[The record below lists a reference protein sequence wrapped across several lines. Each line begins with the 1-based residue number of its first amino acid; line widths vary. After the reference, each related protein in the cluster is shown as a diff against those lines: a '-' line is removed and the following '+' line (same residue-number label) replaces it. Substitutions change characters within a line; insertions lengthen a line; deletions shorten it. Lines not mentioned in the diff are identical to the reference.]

1 RDADGDPNPL
11 LADRSLDE
19 DLQGILLSPTERL
32 AYFNGDFR
40 GRGPEALGLIPFG
53 APEELELRA
62 NHGQNNPAV
71 TTRLERALDDGGLDF
86 SFLRA
91 TPYREETNEY
101 LDQLKNPQLVHDNRR
116 KLTAFSGAR
125 NDVSPPWL
133 WSSPRFETDID
144 YNRDGF
150 AFAIDGGG
158 TPNAQALLAA
168 DRATWEA
175 QRRKF
180 DLRRPMDEPEIF
192 ADGSVVE
199 AAPSDVAANKRIWR
213 EELRRLLRQ
222 TMTLD
227 YTFRDGTTRAYQS
240 YLGRP
245 DDSINEGR
253 DAFRLTRRMLGS
265 WAANIDQWRDGP
277 ERREFPDG
285 SVAYIDRPLNPRNI
299 QEAVLYPDPSD
310 PAENGFPDERVA
322 FVGNEKHPVIV
333 ETFFA
338 LVYPKT
344 RVDPGWQ
351 AAGGPA
357 PFGEYGCPWSPG
369 AGENFVQFE
378 AGNLLTP
385 NPAVVFAVQ
394 IANPY
399 DTPIP
404 LADFSIRVAGR
415 NFPLALA
422 AQQLGLPLNFTLQP
436 TTPERPCSLV
446 LYSIPQASGAFGAQF
461 RQKWLD
467 YLDLDDEDL
476 FDDPNNVALVT
487 DDPDGATYEPIE
499 SMVVDGTAILS
510 LPWDVFEDEDA
521 DSIEIVR
528 NYLDDN
534 GQNGVQLVVDRFGKT
549 DLESDDA
556 FSQIA
561 SKLYRDDYLPP
572 PPKFELVFLP
582 TPPYPPQTV
591 DPDRSWYSGI
601 RIRNADYLTTW
612 VRASRPW
619 LRDLDRNGVIDRD
632 EMSPRYALSITS
644 DISRVIRTNADAVD
658 ETGAERSNYYRGD
671 VIEGDAEIPD
681 APDAESD
688 AQMWLTGF
696 TFESQFTANGAAQE
710 VIRSKPVF
718 FPMQVV
724 IDGDR
729 RTYDGYQY
737 GGAGPGDVSNF
748 NPVVGND
755 VRWGEKGMPKA
766 DQYEDDRNFGRFAY
780 QFSQKDRDF
789 EQIGEIAN
797 VPLWGTEVRYPI
809 PGNGRAE
816 TVRTLSEILADEDDL
831 DSETHPIEPGVYRN
845 RFRTFAGFEVGL
857 TPDLDTNEIAVYPE
871 GDDARQPV
879 PVLGAA
885 PGGLDADQES
895 EWEAFFATRPRLP
908 AGVGLFDALVC
919 DDRGMFWRDIDGDL
933 DVETDDLLLARLLS
947 PANARGFTGAATPG
961 LVNLNT
967 APVEVLRT
975 LPHWWRMI
983 YNDSDFQG
991 SLAPGQVVNVPD
1003 GLSPRVRLPEA

>member
-1 RDADGDPNPL
+1 RQVVGISIVDNSALLNINVASLFDPQSTSGANPADLAMLSFATSPVGLLDNPANRPPVEVFNFQTPSTGRLTGTGFEFERYGAGDTPNASMFLQQRGLRDADGDPNPL

-125 NDVSPPWL
+125 NDLSPPWL

-199 AAPSDVAANKRIWR
+199 AAPADVAANKRIWR

-222 TMTLD
+222 TMTLA

-549 DLESDDA
+549 DLESEDA

-748 NPVVGND
+748 SPVVGND

-766 DQYEDDRNFGRFAY
+766 
-780 QFSQKDRDF
+780 
-789 EQIGEIAN
+789 
-797 VPLWGTEVRYPI
+797 
-809 PGNGRAE
+809 
-816 TVRTLSEILADEDDL
+816 
-831 DSETHPIEPGVYRN
+831 
-845 RFRTFAGFEVGL
+845 
-857 TPDLDTNEIAVYPE
+857 
-871 GDDARQPV
+871 
-879 PVLGAA
+879 
-885 PGGLDADQES
+885 
-895 EWEAFFATRPRLP
+895 
-908 AGVGLFDALVC
+908 
-919 DDRGMFWRDIDGDL
+919 
-933 DVETDDLLLARLLS
+933 
-947 PANARGFTGAATPG
+947 
-961 LVNLNT
+961 
-967 APVEVLRT
+967 
-975 LPHWWRMI
+975 
-983 YNDSDFQG
+983 
-991 SLAPGQVVNVPD
+991 
-1003 GLSPRVRLPEA
+1003 